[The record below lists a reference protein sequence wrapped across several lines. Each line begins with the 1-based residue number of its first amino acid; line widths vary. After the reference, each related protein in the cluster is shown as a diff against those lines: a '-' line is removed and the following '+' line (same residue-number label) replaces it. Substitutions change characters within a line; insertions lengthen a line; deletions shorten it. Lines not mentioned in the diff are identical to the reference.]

1 MVLSIHYLIGLD
13 LAPHAA
19 TIACSTMELSTNA
32 RVGYLHFFYFHIL
45 LFDFG
50 EVSGFTRCDF
60 VGKDGITRTKWV
72 IPDALKKNAY
82 LKDWKYPAS
91 HSKIPCIFCTSL
103 FYTIILI
110 YEVGSTAAAAG
121 GAEAVKDEPEVDDK
135 TPEDEVPVGQEMYPR
150 YSFRQIPLTGW
161 RFGMVVAM
169 AGTKKD
175 LGMSQD
181 ELTTLIEEHGGE
193 VTDNVE
199 EANFMIATE
208 AELTKRYNADF
219 LQGRLFIYLQI

>member
-1 MVLSIHYLIGLD
+1 MVTSIHYLIGLD

-91 HSKIPCIFCTSL
+91 HSKIPCIL
-103 FYTIILI
+103 HILILYNYILI

-150 YSFRQIPLTGW
+150 YSLDKFLRLVEGLVWLLLWPEPRRTWECHRTNLPHSSKS
-161 RFGMVVAM
+161 MVV
-169 AGTKKD
+169 
-175 LGMSQD
+175 
-181 ELTTLIEEHGGE
+181 
-193 VTDNVE
+193 
-199 EANFMIATE
+199 
-208 AELTKRYNADF
+208 R
-219 LQGRLFIYLQI
+219 

>member
-13 LAPHAA
+13 LAPHAV

-150 YSFRQIPLTGW
+150 YSLDKFLRLVEGLVWLLLWPEPRRTWECHRTNLPHSSKS
-161 RFGMVVAM
+161 MVV
-169 AGTKKD
+169 
-175 LGMSQD
+175 
-181 ELTTLIEEHGGE
+181 
-193 VTDNVE
+193 
-199 EANFMIATE
+199 
-208 AELTKRYNADF
+208 R
-219 LQGRLFIYLQI
+219 